1 MGKVRLKKRV
11 RVART
16 RSSIALDATY
26 MRHTCVLYFFFLHVP
41 KTHCKNEMANLLV
54 HRSQLPLALLL
65 QGEVSSST
73 TTLLVHGSEVLLALL
88 LQGNILLLNKR

>member
-1 MGKVRLKKRV
+1 
-11 RVART
+11 
-16 RSSIALDATY
+16 
-26 MRHTCVLYFFFLHVP
+26 
-41 KTHCKNEMANLLV
+41 MANLLV